1 MGKVKF
7 VDNAGNFTAKG
18 YVLNEVYETG
28 PRTESGKNPG
38 KFYYNVKGKNVA
50 GNNEWETNLFLYF
63 KFPSNSEEANQANAY
78 LAILKG
84 TPTAPVQVTN
94 APITQATAQ
103 IGTQPPTAVP
113 QQEVYQQLPTVVPK
127 TQDNPYDMYPAQTQ
141 NVTSLV
147 IEKEVTKD
155 ILLAGL
161 TNLDFNSLNISI
173 LKTGGKITLGIIM
186 DSLPVLKINS
196 GNISATS
203 VLEQIVSTFSES
215 AQIVST
221 IREWRKGLSELQAE
235 LAKESVD
242 TKAKVDAKAK
252 RVAKVKEVPVIE
264 TAIPNEPV
272 ISEPTEELAPV
283 FMDDSLDIPQVE
295 TGSEEGTE
303 PEEETGNGLD
313 PDVEDYVL
321 K

>member
-1 MGKVKF
+1 MGKIKF

-38 KFYYNVKGKNVA
+38 KFFYKVTGKNVA

-78 LAILKG
+78 LATLKAI
-84 TPTAPVQVTN
+84 PIAQPAPVAQTAPVAQVSSQP
-94 APITQATAQ
+94 ATQTM
-103 IGTQPPTAVP
+103 PTPSVIDTTP
-113 QQEVYQQLPTVVPK
+113 VTPVYQEVKPVVK
-127 TQDNPYDMYPAQTQ
+127 TN
-141 NVTSLV
+141 
-147 IEKEVTKD
+147 ERD

-161 TNLDFNSLNISI
+161 TSLDFQSLN
-173 LKTGGKITLGIIM
+173 LKLLKIEGKITLSIIVDGM
-186 DSLPVLKINS
+186 PPLAINS
-196 GNISATS
+196 GDISAAS
-203 VLEQIVSTFSES
+203 VVEQIVSTFSES

-252 RVAKVKEVPVIE
+252 RVAKAKEVPVVE

-272 ISEPTEELAPV
+272 AEPVEELAPV
-283 FMDDSLDIPQVE
+283 FMDDSLDMPPVE
-295 TGSEEGTE
+295 SETPEELE
-303 PEEETGNGLD
+303 PEEQEGNGLD
-313 PDVEDYVL
+313 SGNGLDQDVEDYVL